1 MLRAIYGSEEQ
12 GRPTWPRPDGGDDH
26 HDHVALP
33 AGGLHLHDRPDLRGQ
48 GGDLADHVQDQGGVL
63 QELHAAGGGGEETI
77 AVKKGEM
84 RVTTSEL
91 ITMDDIQL
99 VTVDDTMG
107 DSRALVNFAIDFVQP

>member
-12 GRPTWPRPDGGDDH
+12 DTRRPPWPGLEDDH
-26 HDHVALP
+26 DHLAPP
-33 AGGLHLHDRPDLRGQ
+33 AGRLHLHDRAHHGRQ
-48 GGDLADHVQDQGGVL
+48 GGNLADHVQDQGGVL
-63 QELHAAGGGGEETI
+63 QELHDEGRGGEETI